1 MIGESRLP
9 SRSLTLWTVS
19 LAVPK
24 CWVVVSL
31 FPCEFWV
38 GSLISLAPCFTG
50 CPPIRD
56 YAILN
61 VTSSSF
67 RVSWSFNST
76 RRRPFHVRVYKGEEL
91 VWSAR
96 TAGRTLQVAG
106 LEAGELYTVKTGYQ
120 ACGAN
125 VTATLAVRTGKCRCT
140 HSTRYLCAL
149 VPPSSSW
156 PRDSHPP
163 SPGSQG
169 RTGQGRASPSWWGCG
184 GCLCS
189 HVLGAGLWRLSVLPA
204 APLVS
209 LHLVLSPGLPLTPE
223 QRQDRGEPIFW
234 LEGLRKQSESTEKNC
249 NKAKVAA
256 IFMARHRVPRT
267 ESPNQSECHVKSSR
281 TCFLLHVMH
290 PTS

>member
-1 MIGESRLP
+1 MCDRHW
-9 SRSLTLWTVS
+9 SLTLWTVS
-19 LAVPK
+19 PAVPK
-24 CWVVVSL
+24 CLVVVSL

-38 GSLISLAPCFTG
+38 GALISLAPCFTG

-76 RRRPFHVRVYKGEEL
+76 RRRPFHVRVFKGEEL

-125 VTATLAVRTGKCRCT
+125 VTATLAVRTGKRRRT
-140 HSTRYLCAL
+140 RSTRYLCIFAWSRLRPVGRETHTSFTRFPGQDRGRPGVAFL
-149 VPPSSSW
+149 V
-156 PRDSHPP
+156 
-163 SPGSQG
+163 GL
-169 RTGQGRASPSWWGCG
+169 WG
-184 GCLCS
+184 L
-189 HVLGAGLWRLSVLPA
+189 HVLGAGPWRLSVLPA

-209 LHLVLSPGLPLTPE
+209 LHLVLSPGSHSHT
-223 QRQDRGEPIFW
+223 
-234 LEGLRKQSESTEKNC
+234 
-249 NKAKVAA
+249 
-256 IFMARHRVPRT
+256 
-267 ESPNQSECHVKSSR
+267 
-281 TCFLLHVMH
+281 
-290 PTS
+290 